1 MLKKIWNFIKAIPY
15 YSAVAGKWIVEKC
28 KIWFTT
34 RYKVTVSFNS
44 IYGDSDD
51 RVFITR
57 KVLIQKEK
65 HLKFRD
71 DHGKI
76 VEYRSSGGLN
86 YIIEEYDG

>member
-44 IYGDSDD
+44 VYGDSDD

-65 HLKFRD
+65 HLKFRTD
-71 DHGKI
+71 EDKI
-76 VEYRSSGGLN
+76 VEYRSSAGLN
-86 YIIEEYDG
+86 YIIEDYDG

>member
-1 MLKKIWNFIKAIPY
+1 MFKKIWNFIKRIPY
-15 YSAVAGKWIVEKC
+15 YSIKVSQWVVETC
-28 KIWFTT
+28 KRLFTK
-34 RYKVTVSFNS
+34 RFKVTVSFNS
-44 IYGDSDD
+44 VYGDSDD

>member
-1 MLKKIWNFIKAIPY
+1 MLKKIWNFIKTIPY
-15 YSAVAGKWIVEKC
+15 YSAFVGKWIVEKC
-28 KIWFTT
+28 KMWFTT

-44 IYGDSDD
+44 VYGDSDD

>member
-15 YSAVAGKWIVEKC
+15 YSAVAGKWIVGKC

-44 IYGDSDD
+44 VYGDSDD

-86 YIIEEYDG
+86 YVIEEYDG

>member
-1 MLKKIWNFIKAIPY
+1 MLQKIWNFIKAIPF
-15 YSAVAGKWIVEKC
+15 YSAKLGRWTVEKF
-28 KIWFTT
+28 KQWFTT

-71 DHGKI
+71 DDGKI

-86 YIIEEYDG
+86 YIIEEYEG